1 MLKQVV
7 SPNLVPR
14 NLLLQMDNYM
24 KDNKIQHLLAFLSL
38 LTINEVFEKAQLRF
52 LVVGHTH
59 EDIDGCF
66 RYLSKKLRD
75 QNNYI
80 LANLMKAFMM
90 S

>member
-1 MLKQVV
+1 MPKQAV
-7 SPNLVPR
+7 SPKPMPR

-24 KDNKIQHLLAFLSL
+24 KDNKNQHLLAFLSL
-38 LTINEVFEKAQLRF
+38 FTTSEVIEKVQLRF
-52 LVVGHTH
+52 LVVGHTC
-59 EDIDGCF
+59 EDIDDCF

-80 LANLMKAFMM
+80 LENLMKAFMV